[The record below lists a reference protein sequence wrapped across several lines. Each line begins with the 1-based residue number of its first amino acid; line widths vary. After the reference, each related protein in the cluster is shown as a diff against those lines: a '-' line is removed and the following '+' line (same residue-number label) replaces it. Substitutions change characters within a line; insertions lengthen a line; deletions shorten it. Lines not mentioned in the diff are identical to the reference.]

1 MFICESGYIYLL
13 NALTQQRHDQRRD
26 QRRDQA
32 EGLEGAQEI
41 TGEINSDQDTFIL

>member
-1 MFICESGYIYLL
+1 VFICESGYIYLL
-13 NALTQQRHDQRRD
+13 NALTQQRHD